1 MINLFNSKRGR
12 FKLIA
17 SLEGISFLILVGIA
31 VPLKY
36 IWGKPWL
43 VQNIGMTHGILFVLY
58 LFNIIQNKIEL
69 GWATGKTIL
78 AMLLS
83 IVPFGTFYVAKKMI
97 PDMAKEAESEIKTE
111 GVTNTSVSTRD

>member
-1 MINLFNSKRGR
+1 MIKFFTTKWGR

-17 SLEGISFLILVGIA
+17 SLEGISFLVLVGIA

-36 IWGKPWL
+36 IWGQPWL
-43 VQNIGMTHGILFVLY
+43 VQNMGMIHGILFILY

-69 GWATGKTIL
+69 GWATGKTAL

-83 IVPFGTFYVAKKMI
+83 IIPFGTFYVVRKMI
-97 PDMAKEAESEIKTE
+97 PKINNEAL
-111 GVTNTSVSTRD
+111 GND

>member
-1 MINLFNSKRGR
+1 MLELFTTKLGR

-17 SLEGISFLILVGIA
+17 SIEGISFLVLVGIA

-36 IWGKPWL
+36 VWGQPWL
-43 VQNIGMTHGILFVLY
+43 VSNIGMVHGILFILY

-83 IVPFGTFYVAKKMI
+83 IVPFGTFYVVRKMI
-97 PDMAKEAESEIKTE
+97 PKIHNEASEQN
-111 GVTNTSVSTRD
+111 G